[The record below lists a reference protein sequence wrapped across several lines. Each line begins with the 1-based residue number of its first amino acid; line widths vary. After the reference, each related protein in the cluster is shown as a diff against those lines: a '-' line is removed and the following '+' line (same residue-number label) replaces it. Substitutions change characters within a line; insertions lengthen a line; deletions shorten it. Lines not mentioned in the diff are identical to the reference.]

1 MRYLALCTDYD
12 GTLATDGQVLSGTVT
27 ALEQFLASGRRLVLV
42 TGRELDDLKKVCTR
56 LDLFDYVVAENGALL
71 YKPSTGEE
79 TPLGARPSDA
89 FVALLRQRG
98 VGPISVGRVI
108 VATWEPHESTVLA
121 TIRDMGLELQV
132 IFNKGAV
139 MILPAGVNK
148 ATGLARALEKMEISP
163 HNTVGVGD
171 AENDHALLA
180 SCECA
185 AAVSNALPTL
195 KSAADIVTTMDHG
208 AGVVQLIEEI
218 LRDDLASREQ
228 QLRRHHILVGTDDR
242 GQEIRIPPHGE
253 TLLLVGANDSGKS
266 EFATRLMERLA
277 EQGYTFCVIDVEG
290 DYGTIAKAVALGS
303 PTRPPAANEILKLL
317 RSADKSAV
325 VNLSGLAEG
334 DRLPFLASLTPRLA
348 ELRTHTG
355 HPHWVAIDETHHLLP
370 ATGASS
376 ELLPMAEGESVL
388 HITERPALV
397 AREVVK
403 ATTLFMAI
411 GAAAQTLLEE
421 FCQVRGIARPGSQ
434 LAPLKK
440 NEALLWRPG
449 PDVQPFRLNVA
460 SPQGETVAGAQRA
473 AEATPAASGVEKPIP
488 RPANTRTRLLH

>member
-42 TGRELDDLKKVCTR
+42 TGRELDDLKKVCPR
-56 LDLFDYVVAENGALL
+56 LDLFEYVVAENGALL
-71 YKPSTGEE
+71 YQPSTGEE
-79 TPLGARPSDA
+79 TPLGSRPPET
-89 FVALLRQRG
+89 FVTLLRQRG

-108 VATWEPHESTVLA
+108 VATWEPHEATVLA

-180 SCECA
+180 SCECS
-185 AAVSNALPTL
+185 AAVANALPTL
-195 KSAADIVTTMDHG
+195 KNAADLVMTADHG
-208 AGVVQLIEEI
+208 AGVVELIELI
-218 LRDDLASREQ
+218 LRDDLASRET
-228 QLRRHHILVGTDDR
+228 QLKRHHILVGIDHQ
-242 GQEIRIPPHGE
+242 GAEVRIPPHGE
-253 TLLLVGANDSGKS
+253 TVLLVGPKGSGKS
-266 EFATRLMERLA
+266 ELATGLMERLA
-277 EQGYTFCVIDVEG
+277 VQGYTFCVIDVEG

-303 PTRPPAANEILKLL
+303 PTRPPTANEILKLL

-325 VNLSGLAEG
+325 INLSGLPASERG
-334 DRLPFLASLTPRLA
+334 PFLTALTPKLA
-348 ELRTHTG
+348 QLRAHSG

-370 ATGASS
+370 SNGAARK
-376 ELLPMAEGESVL
+376 LLPMGDGESVL
-388 HITERPALV
+388 HITERPGM
-397 AREVVK
+397 AREVVR

-411 GAAAQTLLEE
+411 GTEAQALLDE
-421 FCQVRGIARPGSQ
+421 FCQVRGIARPDKRF
-434 LAPLKK
+434 AALKDS
-440 NEALLWRPG
+440 EALLWQPG
-449 PDVQPFRLNVA
+449 PHAPPLRLNIA
-460 SPQGETVAGAQRA
+460 SPQRDPNQRTKVVLGASDVDEVSNR
-473 AEATPAASGVEKPIP
+473 
-488 RPANTRTRLLH
+488 RPAKTSTRLLH

>member
-12 GTLATDGQVLSGTVT
+12 GTLATDGQVLSGTIT

-42 TGRELDDLKKVCTR
+42 TGRELDDLKKVCPR
-56 LDLFDYVVAENGALL
+56 LDLFEYVVAENGALL

-79 TPLGARPSDA
+79 TPLAARPSEA
-89 FVALLRQRG
+89 FITLLRQRG

-148 ATGLARALEKMEISP
+148 ATGLARALEMMEISP
-163 HNTVGVGD
+163 HNTVGIGD

-180 SCECA
+180 SCECS

-195 KSAADIVTTMDHG
+195 KNAADIVTSLDHG

-218 LRDDLASREQ
+218 LHDDLASREP
-228 QLRRHHILVGTDDR
+228 QLRRHHVLVGTDDE
-242 GQEIRIPPHGE
+242 GQEVRIPPHGE

-266 EFATRLMERLA
+266 ELATGLMERLA
-277 EQGYTFCVIDVEG
+277 VQGYTFCVIDVEG
-290 DYGTIAKAVALGS
+290 DYGSIAKAVALGS
-303 PTRPPAANEILKLL
+303 PTRPPTANEILKLL

-325 VNLSGLAEG
+325 VNLSGLPDPE
-334 DRLPFLASLTPRLA
+334 RLSFLTTLTPKLA
-348 ELRTHTG
+348 ELRAHSG

-370 ATGASS
+370 ANGASG
-376 ELLPMAEGESVL
+376 ELLPMGAGESVL
-388 HITERPALV
+388 HITERPSLV
-397 AREVVK
+397 AREVVR
-403 ATTLFMAI
+403 ATTLLMAI
-411 GAAAQTLLEE
+411 GAEAQTLLEE
-421 FCQVRGIARPGSQ
+421 FCQVRGIARPDNPF
-434 LAPLKK
+434 APLNK

-449 PDVQPFRLNVA
+449 AHAQPFRLNIA
-460 SPQGETVAGAQRA
+460 SPQRDAVAGAPRTQ
-473 AEATPAASGVEKPIP
+473 TVASGVEKPVP
-488 RPANTRTRLLH
+488 RPAKARTRLLH